1 LPIIPRPL
9 LNSTPSNI
17 IAEALSACELTSSAL
32 EGEELIWSL
41 GLPRTDITLFL
52 RERPT
57 LTTPGSATYLFKMLQ
72 IFNVGRAGHVL
83 EVDATDDPPESKKQ
97 MS

>member
-1 LPIIPRPL
+1 M
-9 LNSTPSNI
+9 
-17 IAEALSACELTSSAL
+17 LTSVL
-32 EGEELIWSL
+32 EGEELPCSL
-41 GLPRTDITLFL
+41 GLPRTEITLFL

-72 IFNVGRAGHVL
+72 IFNVGRAGHLL